1 MNRVGY
7 SGEWLRLIDL
17 MEQLVSQTKQVE
29 PSYFYLEIQR
39 RKERAT
45 LNLRWR
51 SRGHNGSSLVFS
63 DHRMQEILASLP
75 IALQRKYA
83 EWEARKAE
91 LNQQAKRLRL
101 LLSDR
106 VSRQRANQLVLN
118 V

>member
-1 MNRVGY
+1 MVSQNGY
-7 SGEWLRLIDL
+7 SNEWLALVGRMD
-17 MEQLVSQTKQVE
+17 QLVQETKMVQ

-51 SRGHNGSSLVFS
+51 SRGTAGSSLVFGS
-63 DHRMQEILASLP
+63 PRMQEILVSLP
-75 IALQRKYA
+75 VALQRKYV
-83 EWEARKAE
+83 EWELRKTE

-106 VSRQRANQLVLN
+106 VSRHRVRQHSLI
-118 V
+118 